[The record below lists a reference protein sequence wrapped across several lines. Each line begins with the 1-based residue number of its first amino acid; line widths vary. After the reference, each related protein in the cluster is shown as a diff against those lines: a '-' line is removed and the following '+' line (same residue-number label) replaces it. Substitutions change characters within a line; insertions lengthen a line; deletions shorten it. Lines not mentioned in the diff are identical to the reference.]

1 MMNKSGKSLKQNFI
15 MNAILTVSSFI
26 FPLVTFPY
34 VSRILQPIGIGKV
47 SFASSL
53 ISYFSMFAQLGIPTY
68 GIRACAVVQDDR
80 EELTRTAH
88 ELLVINL
95 IMTVISYGGFALALL
110 FIPRLQE
117 EKTLYMIIS
126 LSILFT
132 SIGMEW
138 FYKALEQYTYI
149 TVRSIIFKMIAL
161 SAMFL
166 MVHRQS
172 DYITYGGITIF
183 AASASNILNFINIH
197 KYMDIRFVGG
207 YCFRRHVKPVSVFLP
222 WLAPLQFTHI

>member
-1 MMNKSGKSLKQNFI
+1 

-126 LSILFT
+126 LSIP
-132 SIGMEW
+132 
-138 FYKALEQYTYI
+138 
-149 TVRSIIFKMIAL
+149 
-161 SAMFL
+161 
-166 MVHRQS
+166 
-172 DYITYGGITIF
+172 
-183 AASASNILNFINIH
+183 
-197 KYMDIRFVGG
+197 FVW
-207 YCFRRHVKPVSVFLP
+207 V
-222 WLAPLQFTHI
+222 

>member
-132 SIGMEW
+132 SIGM
-138 FYKALEQYTYI
+138 
-149 TVRSIIFKMIAL
+149 
-161 SAMFL
+161 
-166 MVHRQS
+166 
-172 DYITYGGITIF
+172 
-183 AASASNILNFINIH
+183 
-197 KYMDIRFVGG
+197 
-207 YCFRRHVKPVSVFLP
+207 
-222 WLAPLQFTHI
+222 